1 MNKKILRKI
10 FWVTTLVLLLSVVVC
25 FSVIYGIT
33 YYSKYKLIE
42 KNMPAYNESIE
53 AAKSVEELDA
63 AIGDGEGLMYVGVL
77 SSEGSLIVSN
87 ISISGEE
94 LYVKDAE
101 FIQEVRD
108 KCSVHRLEKLY
119 KNGETMVIVYVAI
132 ENAALDENG
141 YIVVAYGMDVNF
153 NDLYFW
159 LAVGSCIA
167 GWVIIAIITYAIFTN
182 YVKDEV
188 VPLEKIQIM
197 LENFNKGNYKP
208 VDYEAKYVE
217 INKIVDNINAA
228 ASKISNTL
236 SDLRYEQNKTKFII
250 ENVAQGIIALSGQ
263 NRVLV
268 SNDVIAEI
276 FETRANIVGIPIDY
290 LIKDEKVLGEIK
302 RAVGTGENVT
312 AGEISV
318 ADKYYRVDCRI
329 VGDEMFEEFKDIKYF
344 LLITDVT
351 SEANLAKMRSEFFF
365 NASHELKSPLTAIMG
380 FSELMMTPELSEE
393 NRAQCAKD
401 IHESSKR
408 MATLIEKMITLGK
421 LDSAQY
427 AEKKT
432 EDVDLRKIS
441 EEVIKR
447 LKVIADSINV
457 TMSCEGEATVK
468 GDPNQ
473 MYTLIS
479 NLVSNA
485 IKYNKENG
493 TVLVTLSQTDDTVKI
508 SVKDSGVGIPKKDIP
523 RICERFYRV
532 DSSHSKTS
540 LDSNG
545 LGLAIVKQIVDDY
558 GAELKIDS
566 TTGVGSTFTIIFK
579 R

>member
-108 KCSVHRLEKLY
+108 KGSVHRLEKLY
-119 KNGETMVIVYVAI
+119 KDGETMVIVYVAI
-132 ENAALDENG
+132 ENAALDDNG

-302 RAVGTGENVT
+302 RAVGAGENVT

>member
-108 KCSVHRLEKLY
+108 KGSVHRLEKLY

-132 ENAALDENG
+132 ENAALDKNG

-302 RAVGTGENVT
+302 RAVGAGENVT

-401 IHESSKR
+401 IHESSTR

>member
-108 KCSVHRLEKLY
+108 KGSVHRLEKLY

-302 RAVGTGENVT
+302 RAVGAGENVT

-351 SEANLAKMRSEFFF
+351 SEVNLAKMRSEFFF

-380 FSELMMTPELSEE
+380 FSELMMTSELSEE

>member
-1 MNKKILRKI
+1 MNKRILRKI
-10 FWVTTLVLLLSVVVC
+10 FWMTTLVLLVSVVVC
-25 FSVIYGIT
+25 FSLIYGIT
-33 YYSKYKLIE
+33 YYSKHKLIE
-42 KNMPAYNESIE
+42 RNMVSYNDSIKAAENIDELE
-53 AAKSVEELDA
+53 AAV
-63 AIGDGEGLMYVGVL
+63 GDGEGLMYVGVL
-77 SSEGSLIVSN
+77 SSKGSLIVSN
-87 ISISGEE
+87 TSISGEE
-94 LYVKDAE
+94 LTVKDAE
-101 FIQEVRD
+101 FIEKVRE
-108 KCSVHRLEKLY
+108 KGSVHRLERLY
-119 KNGETMVIVYVAI
+119 KDGETMVIVYIAI
-132 ENAALDENG
+132 ENTALDDSG
-141 YIVVAYGMDVNF
+141 FIVVAYGMDMNF

-159 LAVGSCIA
+159 LTIGGCIA
-167 GWVIIAIITYAIFTN
+167 VWLIIAIITYAILTS

-208 VDYEAKYVE
+208 VDYEAKYTE

-236 SDLRYEQNKTKFII
+236 ADLRYEQNKTKFII

-276 FETRANIVGIPIDY
+276 FETRANVVGIPVDY
-290 LIKDEKVLGEIK
+290 LIKDEKVLNEIK
-302 RAVGTGENVT
+302 RAVEAGENVT
-312 AGEISV
+312 AGEIVV

-329 VGDEMFEEFKDIKYF
+329 VGDEMFEEYKDIKYF

-351 SEANLAKMRSEFFF
+351 SEASLAKMRSEFFF

-380 FSELMMTPELSEE
+380 FSELLMTPGLSEE

-401 IHESSKR
+401 IHESSRR

-427 AEKKT
+427 AEKVI
-432 EDVDLRKIS
+432 EDVDLRKTS

-447 LKVIADSINV
+447 LQVIADSINV
-457 TMSCEGEATVK
+457 TLSCEGEATVK

-473 MYTLIS
+473 IYALIS

-493 TVLVTLSQTDDTVKI
+493 TVRVSLSQTDRGVTI
-508 SVKDSGVGIPKKDIP
+508 SVKDSGIGIPKKDLP
-523 RICERFYRV
+523 HICERFYRV

-545 LGLAIVKQIVDDY
+545 LGLAIVRQIVDEY
-558 GAELKIDS
+558 GAELRIES
-566 TTGVGSTFTIIFK
+566 TPGVGSTFTIIFK

>member
-108 KCSVHRLEKLY
+108 KGSVHRLEKLY

-302 RAVGTGENVT
+302 RAVGAGENVT

-393 NRAQCAKD
+393 NRAHCAKD

>member
-108 KCSVHRLEKLY
+108 KGSVHRLEKLY

-159 LAVGSCIA
+159 LAVGGCIA

-302 RAVGTGENVT
+302 RAVGAGENVT

>member
-108 KCSVHRLEKLY
+108 KGSVHRLEKLY

-302 RAVGTGENVT
+302 RAVGAGENVT

-468 GDPNQ
+468 GDSNQ

>member
-77 SSEGSLIVSN
+77 SSEGSLIISN

-108 KCSVHRLEKLY
+108 KGSVHRLEKLY

-302 RAVGTGENVT
+302 RAVGAGENVT

>member
-108 KCSVHRLEKLY
+108 KGSVHRLEKLY

-132 ENAALDENG
+132 ENAALDKNG

-302 RAVGTGENVT
+302 RAVGAGENVT

-380 FSELMMTPELSEE
+380 FSELMMTPEISEE

-468 GDPNQ
+468 GDSNQ

>member
-42 KNMPAYNESIE
+42 KNMPAYNESIK

-108 KCSVHRLEKLY
+108 KGSVHRLEKLY

-132 ENAALDENG
+132 ENAALDDNG

-302 RAVGTGENVT
+302 RAVGAGENVT

-441 EEVIKR
+441 EAVIKR

>member
-1 MNKKILRKI
+1 MNKRILRKI
-10 FWVTTLVLLLSVVVC
+10 FWATTLVLLLSVVVC
-25 FSVIYGIT
+25 FSVIYEIT
-33 YYSKYKLIE
+33 YYSKHKLIE

-53 AAKSVEELDA
+53 AAKSVEELEA

-108 KCSVHRLEKLY
+108 KGSVHRLEKLY
-119 KNGETMVIVYVAI
+119 KDGETMVIVYVAI

-159 LAVGSCIA
+159 LAVGGCIA

-263 NRVLV
+263 NKVLV

-302 RAVGTGENVT
+302 RAVGAGENVT

-545 LGLAIVKQIVDDY
+545 LGLAIVKRIVDDY

>member
-108 KCSVHRLEKLY
+108 KGSVHRLEKLY
-119 KNGETMVIVYVAI
+119 KDGETMVIVYVAI
-132 ENAALDENG
+132 ENAALDKNG

-302 RAVGTGENVT
+302 RAVGAGENVT

-329 VGDEMFEEFKDIKYF
+329 VGDEMFEELKDIKYF

-545 LGLAIVKQIVDDY
+545 LGLAIVKQIVDD
-558 GAELKIDS
+558 
-566 TTGVGSTFTIIFK
+566 
-579 R
+579 

>member
-108 KCSVHRLEKLY
+108 KGSVHRLEKLY

-167 GWVIIAIITYAIFTN
+167 GWVLIAIITYAIFTN

-302 RAVGTGENVT
+302 RAVGAGENVT

>member
-108 KCSVHRLEKLY
+108 KGSVHRLEKLY

-302 RAVGTGENVT
+302 RAVGAGENVT

-468 GDPNQ
+468 GDPNR

>member
-42 KNMPAYNESIE
+42 KNMPAYNESIK

-108 KCSVHRLEKLY
+108 KGSVHRLEKLY

-132 ENAALDENG
+132 ENAALDDNG

-302 RAVGTGENVT
+302 RAVGAGENVT

>member
-108 KCSVHRLEKLY
+108 KGSVHRLEKLY

-302 RAVGTGENVT
+302 RAVGAGENVT

-457 TMSCEGEATVK
+457 TMSCDGEATVK

>member
-1 MNKKILRKI
+1 MNKRILRKI
-10 FWVTTLVLLLSVVVC
+10 FWATTLVLLLSVVVC

-42 KNMPAYNESIE
+42 KNMPAYNVSIE
-53 AAKSVEELDA
+53 AAKSVEELEA

-108 KCSVHRLEKLY
+108 KGSVHRLEKLY

-302 RAVGTGENVT
+302 RAVGAGENVT

-508 SVKDSGVGIPKKDIP
+508 FVKDSGVGIPKKDIP

>member
-1 MNKKILRKI
+1 MNNKKLRKI
-10 FWVTTLVLLLSVVVC
+10 FWLTTLVLLLSVVIC
-25 FSVIYGIT
+25 FSLIYGIT
-33 YYSKYKLIE
+33 YYSKRKLIE
-42 KNMPAYNESIE
+42 KNMTAYNENIK
-53 AAKSVEELDA
+53 AAENIDELENA
-63 AIGDGEGLMYVGVL
+63 VGDGEGLMYVGVL
-77 SSEGSLIVSN
+77 SSAGSLISSN
-87 ISISGEE
+87 TTISGEE

-101 FIQEVRD
+101 FIQKVHE
-108 KCSVHRLEKLY
+108 KGSVHRLEKLY
-119 KNGETMVIVYVAI
+119 KDGETMVIVYVAI
-132 ENAALDENG
+132 DNAALDDNG
-141 YIVVAYGMDVNF
+141 FIVVAYGTDMNF

-159 LAVGSCIA
+159 LTIGCCIA
-167 GWVIIAIITYAIFTN
+167 VWIVIAIITYVIFTS

-217 INKIVDNINAA
+217 INKIVDNINTA

-236 SDLRYEQNKTKFII
+236 ADLRYEQNKTKFII

-276 FETRANIVGIPIDY
+276 FDTRANTVGIPIDY
-290 LIKDEKVLGEIK
+290 LIKDEKVLNEIK
-302 RAVGTGENVT
+302 RAADAGENIM
-312 AGEISV
+312 AGEIV
-318 ADKYYRVDCRI
+318 VEDKYYRVDCRI

-351 SEANLAKMRSEFFF
+351 SEANIAKMRSEFFF

-380 FSELMMTPELSEE
+380 FSELLMTPGLSEE
-393 NRAQCAKD
+393 NRTQCAKD
-401 IHESSKR
+401 IHESSQR

-427 AEKKT
+427 AEKT
-432 EDVDLRKIS
+432 VEDVDLRKTS
-441 EEVIKR
+441 EDVIKR
-447 LKVIADSINV
+447 LRIIADTINV
-457 TMSCEGEATVK
+457 TMSCEGEATLK

-493 TVLVTLSQTDDTVKI
+493 TVIVSLSQTDDAVTVA
-508 SVKDSGVGIPKKDIP
+508 VKDSGIGIPKKDLP
-523 RICERFYRV
+523 HICERFYRV

-545 LGLAIVKQIVDDY
+545 LGLAIVRQIVDDY
-558 GAELKIDS
+558 GAELKIES
-566 TTGVGSTFTIIFK
+566 TPGVGSTFTIIFK

>member
-108 KCSVHRLEKLY
+108 KGSVHRLEKLY
-119 KNGETMVIVYVAI
+119 KDGETMVIVYVAI

-302 RAVGTGENVT
+302 RAVGAGENVT

>member
-108 KCSVHRLEKLY
+108 KGSVHRLEKLY

-132 ENAALDENG
+132 ENAALDDNG

-302 RAVGTGENVT
+302 RAVGAGENVT

-493 TVLVTLSQTDDTVKI
+493 TVLITLSQTDDTVKI

>member
-1 MNKKILRKI
+1 MNKRILRKI
-10 FWVTTLVLLLSVVVC
+10 FWATTLVLLLSVVVC

-108 KCSVHRLEKLY
+108 KGSVHRLEKLY

-302 RAVGTGENVT
+302 RAVGAGENVT

>member
-10 FWVTTLVLLLSVVVC
+10 FWMTTLVLLLSVVVC
-25 FSVIYGIT
+25 FSLIYGIT
-33 YYSKYKLIE
+33 YYSKHKLIE
-42 KNMPAYNESIE
+42 KNMTAYNDNIKAAENIDELE
-53 AAKSVEELDA
+53 AAV
-63 AIGDGEGLMYVGVL
+63 GDGEGLMYVGVL
-77 SSEGSLIVSN
+77 SSEGSLISSN
-87 ISISGEE
+87 TTINGEE
-94 LYVKDAE
+94 PYVKDAD
-101 FIQEVRD
+101 FIRKVRENG
-108 KCSVHRLEKLY
+108 SVHKLEKLY
-119 KNGETMVIVYVAI
+119 KDGETMVIVYVAI
-132 ENAALDENG
+132 DNAALDDNG
-141 YIVVAYGMDVNF
+141 FIVVAYGMDMNF
-153 NDLYFW
+153 NDWYFW
-159 LAVGSCIA
+159 LTIGCCIA
-167 GWVIIAIITYAIFTN
+167 VWVVIAIITYAIFTS

-236 SDLRYEQNKTKFII
+236 ADLRYEQNKTKFII

-276 FETRANIVGIPIDY
+276 FDTRANTVGIPIDY
-290 LIKDEKVLGEIK
+290 LIKDEKVLCEIK
-302 RAVGTGENVT
+302 RAVDAGENVT
-312 AGEISV
+312 AGEIVV

-351 SEANLAKMRSEFFF
+351 SEANIAKMRSEFFF

-380 FSELMMTPELSEE
+380 FSELMMTPGLSDE

-401 IHESSKR
+401 IHESSQR

-427 AEKKT
+427 AEKIV
-432 EDVDLRKIS
+432 EDVDLRKTS

-447 LKVIADSINV
+447 LQVIADSINV
-457 TMSCEGEATVK
+457 KMRCEGEATLK

-493 TVLVTLSQTDDTVKI
+493 IVIVCLSQTDDAVTL
-508 SVKDSGVGIPKKDIP
+508 SVKDSGIGIPKKDLP
-523 RICERFYRV
+523 HICERFYRV

-545 LGLAIVKQIVDDY
+545 LGLAIVSQIVNDY
-558 GAELKIDS
+558 GAELKIES
-566 TTGVGSTFTIIFK
+566 TPGVGSTFTIIFK

>member
-1 MNKKILRKI
+1 M
-10 FWVTTLVLLLSVVVC
+10 
-25 FSVIYGIT
+25 
-33 YYSKYKLIE
+33 
-42 KNMPAYNESIE
+42 
-53 AAKSVEELDA
+53 
-63 AIGDGEGLMYVGVL
+63 
-77 SSEGSLIVSN
+77 
-87 ISISGEE
+87 
-94 LYVKDAE
+94 
-101 FIQEVRD
+101 
-108 KCSVHRLEKLY
+108 
-119 KNGETMVIVYVAI
+119 
-132 ENAALDENG
+132 
-141 YIVVAYGMDVNF
+141 
-153 NDLYFW
+153 
-159 LAVGSCIA
+159 
-167 GWVIIAIITYAIFTN
+167 
-182 YVKDEV
+182 
-188 VPLEKIQIM
+188 
-197 LENFNKGNYKP
+197 
-208 VDYEAKYVE
+208 
-217 INKIVDNINAA
+217 
-228 ASKISNTL
+228 
-236 SDLRYEQNKTKFII
+236 
-250 ENVAQGIIALSGQ
+250 
-263 NRVLV
+263 
-268 SNDVIAEI
+268 
-276 FETRANIVGIPIDY
+276 
-290 LIKDEKVLGEIK
+290 LGEIK
-302 RAVGTGENVT
+302 RAVGAGENVT

>member
-108 KCSVHRLEKLY
+108 KGSVHRLEKLY

-132 ENAALDENG
+132 ENAALDKNG

-302 RAVGTGENVT
+302 RAVGAGENVT

-380 FSELMMTPELSEE
+380 FSELIMTPELSEE

>member
-108 KCSVHRLEKLY
+108 KGSIHRLEKLY
-119 KNGETMVIVYVAI
+119 KDGETMVIVYVAI

-167 GWVIIAIITYAIFTN
+167 GWVLIAIITYAIFTN

-302 RAVGTGENVT
+302 RAVGAGENVT